1 MILYDFA
8 MVTLTIELSEER
20 AAALRARAEA
30 EGVSVSE
37 LVAQAMD
44 LDVDRYDLTPEQEE
58 QIVRGSEEADRGE
71 VVSHED
77 AMAALRALGR

>member
-1 MILYDFA
+1 MILYDFV
-8 MVTLTIELSEER
+8 MVSLTIELSEER

-44 LDVDRYDLTPEQEE
+44 LDVDRYDLTPEQEG